1 MSVVELV
8 RIERREGLGIASI
21 MASKRV
27 SAGPIGEKLGCEMPS
42 GPRAAFGQGSAVVG
56 TGPGTWL
63 FLQDN
68 AAPDFADEL
77 QFQLAGLAGVSDQS
91 SGYVV
96 QRLIG
101 SAART
106 LLRRGASI
114 DFHPEQFG
122 PGSAAT
128 TVISHIGVILWQVDD
143 RPTYDLAVFRSYSA
157 SFRHWL
163 EQASAAL

>member
-1 MSVVELV
+1 MAELV
-8 RIERREGLGIASI
+8 RIEQREGLGIASI
-21 MASKRV
+21 MASRQA
-27 SAGPIGEKLGCEMPS
+27 SAEVIGEGLGCEMPQ
-42 GPRAAFGQGSAVVG
+42 GPRAAFGEDYAIVG

-63 FLQDN
+63 FLREN
-68 AAPDFADEL
+68 AALDFADDL
-77 QFQLAGLAGVSDQS
+77 QSRLSGLAAISDQS
-91 SGYVV
+91 SGYLV
-96 QRLIG
+96 QRLTG

-128 TVISHIGVILWQVDD
+128 TVISHIGVILWQVDE

-157 SFRHWL
+157 SFHHWF